1 MTAIQTFYA
10 RHARLA
16 LAVTLGLLVGLAYAN
31 RFIQDDAYISFRYA
45 QHLAQGDGL
54 VWNVGEPPVEGYT
67 NFLWTVL
74 LAVPETLGLD
84 PVAFAN
90 GVGLLCFVGALL
102 ATYALARQF
111 FARRALALLAVIV
124 LGTNLTF
131 SHYATGGLETM
142 LQALL
147 MTAALALLI
156 GLWTARRWPLRGLA
170 GLSVLLA
177 LAVMTHPELGPAGD
191 RRRTDRAGLQPACR
205 RESPRSPAAG
215 GGPGRPGGADR
226 RGVGRLEASLLRRP
240 AAQLAVRQG
249 GRGAAPRPG
258 AVLRPGVPVC
268 QPAAADRAGG
278 AGVPPPPGCAALGT
292 PGRGG
297 LWLGYV
303 VRIGGDFMEFRF
315 MVPILPVLA
324 VQGVG
329 VLFEGVPWPPVRL
342 ALLAVVL
349 AGPLFFSQ
357 TFPAMPRYFI
367 ETVDELE
374 AHLTAP
380 WQNWLGVGAA
390 LGEAFAGEGG
400 VTIATTA
407 AGAIPYKS
415 GLRTVDMLGLNDRW
429 IALNGVPVGYKPG
442 HQRYAPLGYLE
453 AQGVALVIG
462 HPILESATFDPL
474 DEYRAAFLLE
484 NFYLDGPAGTVPAD
498 AARMVRIP
506 IADGYVLLALLLT
519 PDPAVEATI
528 AREGWEVVPAADYCD
543 RWVAVAEAGES

>member
-10 RHARLA
+10 RHARLV

-74 LAVPETLGLD
+74 LALPEMLGLD

-90 GVGLLCFVGALL
+90 GIGLLCFLGALL

-156 GLWTARRWPLRGLA
+156 GLWKAGRWPLRGLA

-177 LAVMTHPELGPAGD
+177 LAVMTHPNSALLGIVAGPIALGYSLRAAGSRRDRLARVAALIGPAALIGGTWAVWKLSYYGD
-191 RRRTDRAGLQPACR
+191 LLPNSLYAKV
-205 RESPRSPAAG
+205 
-215 GGPGRPGGADR
+215 GGALPLDR
-226 RGVGRLEASLLRRP
+226 GLFFVLVFLYASLLLPIGLVGLASVRRLD
-240 AAQLAVRQG
+240 ARRWAL
-249 GRGAAPRPG
+249 
-258 AVLRPGVPVC
+258 LGVV
-268 QPAAADRAGG
+268 
-278 AGVPPPPGCAALGT
+278 V
-292 PGRGG
+292 

-303 VRIGGDFMEFRF
+303 IRIGGDFMEFRF
-315 MVPILPVLA
+315 IVPILPVLA
-324 VQGVG
+324 VQVVG

-349 AGPLFFSQ
+349 AGPLFFSR
-357 TFPAMPRYFI
+357 TFPGMPRYFI

-380 WQNWLGVGAA
+380 QQNWLGVGAA
-390 LGEAFAGEGG
+390 LGEAFAGEES

-407 AGAIPYKS
+407 AGAIPYES

-462 HPILESATFDPL
+462 HPILKSAAFDPL

-506 IADGYVLLALLLT
+506 IADGYVMLALLLT
-519 PDPAVEATI
+519 PDPAVEATL
-528 AREGWEVVPAADYCD
+528 AREGWEVVPAAGYRD
-543 RWVAVAEAGES
+543 RWAAAAAAGE

>member
-10 RHARLA
+10 RHARLV
-16 LAVTLGLLVGLAYAN
+16 LAVALGLLVGLAYVN

-74 LAVPETLGLD
+74 LAVPEKLGLD

-111 FARRALALLAVIV
+111 FAQRALALLAVIV

-142 LQALL
+142 LQTLL

-156 GLWTARRWPLRGLA
+156 GMWTARRWTPRGLA

-177 LAVMTHPELGPAGD
+177 LAVMTHPDSALLGIVVGPIALGYSLRAARSGRDRLARAAALVGPA
-191 RRRTDRAGLQPACR
+191 ALI
-205 RESPRSPAAG
+205 
-215 GGPGRPGGADR
+215 GGAWAVWKLAYYGDLLPNSLYAKVGAALPLDR
-226 RGVGRLEASLLRRP
+226 GLFFVLVFLYASLLLPIGLVGLASVRRLD
-240 AAQLAVRQG
+240 ARRWAL
-249 GRGAAPRPG
+249 
-258 AVLRPGVPVC
+258 LGVV
-268 QPAAADRAGG
+268 
-278 AGVPPPPGCAALGT
+278 
-292 PGRGG
+292 G

-303 VRIGGDFMEFRF
+303 IRIGGDFMEFRF

-324 VQGVG
+324 VQVVG
-329 VLFEGVPWPPVRL
+329 VLFEGVPWSPVRL

-357 TFPAMPRYFI
+357 TFPGMPRYFI
-367 ETVDELE
+367 ETIDELE

-380 WQNWLGVGAA
+380 QQNWLGVGAS
-390 LGEAFAGEGG
+390 LGEAFAGEEG

-407 AGAIPYKS
+407 AGAIPYES

-462 HPILESATFDPL
+462 HPILESAAFDPL

-484 NFYLDGPAGTVPAD
+484 NFYLDGPAGTVPPE

-506 IADGYVLLALLLT
+506 IADGYTLLALILT
-519 PDPAVEATI
+519 PDPAVETTI
-528 AREGWEVVPAADYCD
+528 AREGWAVVPAAVYRD
-543 RWVAVAEAGES
+543 RWAAAAEAGH